1 MKKRQ
6 EIINQIVFILI
17 IVFIIF
23 LLWGYGAGWLG
34 ASADVNSNTEETNFV
49 QGVSSGI
56 KKIWQKPI
64 FQEERSWNLAL

>member
-1 MKKRQ
+1 MKRRQ

-17 IVFIIF
+17 IIFITF

-34 ASADVNSNTEETNFV
+34 ASADVNSGQEETNFV
-49 QGVSSGI
+49 QGISNGV

-64 FQEERSWNLAL
+64 FQEERDWPFAL